1 MEELQLTIL
10 TKEDLKSRYDKPEL
24 KNTRMAQLTNDAIE
38 AGCLIGELHYPGLR
52 SDSVDNWLRYAAIKL
67 AKRFRGL
74 GYKIGAFT
82 DLSEVQND
90 KLYFAIEIRHCIV
103 YEHLAGCD
111 SDGFRYNCTWI
122 HMKQAWI

>member
-10 TKEDLKSRYDKPEL
+10 TIEDLKSRYDKPGL

-38 AGCLIGELHYPGLR
+38 AGCLIGELHYPNLR

-74 GYKIGAFT
+74 GYKIGIFT
-82 DLSEVQND
+82 DLSEVHND
-90 KLYFAIEIRHCIV
+90 KLYFAFETRRNIAYVC
-103 YEHLAGCD
+103 LSGCD
-111 SDGFRYNCTWI
+111 SDGFRYNCT
-122 HMKQAWI
+122 

>member
-38 AGCLIGELHYPGLR
+38 AGCLIGELHYPNLR
-52 SDSVDNWLRYAAIKL
+52 SDSVGNWLRYAAIKL

-82 DLSEVQND
+82 DLSEVHND
-90 KLYFAIEIRHCIV
+90 KLYFAFETRRNIAYVC
-103 YEHLAGCD
+103 LSGCD
-111 SDGFRYNCTWI
+111 SDGFRYNCT
-122 HMKQAWI
+122 